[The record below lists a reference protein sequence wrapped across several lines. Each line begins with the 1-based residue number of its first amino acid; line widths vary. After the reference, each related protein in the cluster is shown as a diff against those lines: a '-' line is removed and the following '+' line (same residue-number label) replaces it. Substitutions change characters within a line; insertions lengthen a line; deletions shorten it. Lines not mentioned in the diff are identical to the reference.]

1 MKVRIKMTYRGI
13 PYEVEMEAGDK
24 IDVNFLLHEVL
35 GGVIDKIQN
44 SIDAVLAK
52 EGSDGRR

>member
-1 MKVRIKMTYRGI
+1 MKVKIKLTYRGI
-13 PYEVEMEAGDK
+13 PYELEMEADDK

-52 EGSDGRR
+52 EGR